1 MEGTWLSDVKR
12 IPSIIAMLMIFVSV
26 QLIALLL
33 VPVFPSDY
41 RAFED
46 VNDPINPVIYF
57 IMIIAITIV
66 VLVLIKFGRKSML
79 RGIFMGAMAITLVF
93 VFLPIMYAVVQDIL
107 IDFVISIAISAL
119 LMGAVLIRPEWYT
132 IDLVAFLAAIGVTV
146 VLGMSLG
153 IFPAIVLLV
162 ILALYDAIS
171 VYWTKHMVTLAGG
184 VAPLNLPV
192 LFVVPKSRGFSM
204 SSLKEKDITANSKE
218 REAMFMGVGDAV
230 IPGILVVST
239 FIFLPSTINGID
251 GANIL
256 VALGAMMGGV
266 LGFTALM
273 RYVLTGRPQAGLPLL
288 NGGTLLG
295 FGISYLLVF
304 QNLNFGI
311 I

>member
-1 MEGTWLSDVKR
+1 VEGTWLSDVKR

-33 VPVFPSDY
+33 IPVFPSDY

>member
-1 MEGTWLSDVKR
+1 
-12 IPSIIAMLMIFVSV
+12 MLMIFVSV

-107 IDFVISIAISAL
+107 IDFVISITISAL

-184 VAPLNLPV
+184 VTPLNLPV

-230 IPGILVVST
+230 IPGILVVSA

-251 GANIL
+251 GANVL

>member
-1 MEGTWLSDVKR
+1 VEGTWLSDVKR

-57 IMIIAITIV
+57 IMIITITIV
-66 VLVLIKFGRKSML
+66 VLVLIKFGRRSML

-204 SSLKEKDITANSKE
+204 SSLKEKDITENSKE

>member
-33 VPVFPSDY
+33 IPVFPSDY

>member
-1 MEGTWLSDVKR
+1 VEGTWLSDVKR
-12 IPSIIAMLMIFVSV
+12 VPPVIAMLMIFVSV

-46 VNDPINPVIYF
+46 VNNPINPVIYF
-57 IMIIAITIV
+57 IMIMAITIV
-66 VLVLIKFGRKSML
+66 VLVLIKFGRKNML
-79 RGIFMGAMAITLVF
+79 RGIFMGAMAVTLVF
-93 VFLPIMYAVVQDIL
+93 VFLPIMYAIIQDIL

-171 VYWTKHMVTLAGG
+171 VYWTKHMVKLAGG
-184 VAPLNLPV
+184 VAPLSLPL

>member
-46 VNDPINPVIYF
+46 VNNPINPVIYF
-57 IMIIAITIV
+57 IMIITITIV

-107 IDFVISIAISAL
+107 IDFVISITISAL

>member
-1 MEGTWLSDVKR
+1 VEGTWLSDVKR

-46 VNDPINPVIYF
+46 VNNPINPVIYF
-57 IMIIAITIV
+57 IMIITITIV

>member
-33 VPVFPSDY
+33 IPVFPSDY

-107 IDFVISIAISAL
+107 IDFVISITISAL

-184 VAPLNLPV
+184 VAPLNLPL

>member
-1 MEGTWLSDVKR
+1 MKR

-204 SSLKEKDITANSKE
+204 SSLKEEDITANSKE

-251 GANIL
+251 CANIL

>member
-33 VPVFPSDY
+33 IPVFPSDY

-79 RGIFMGAMAITLVF
+79 RGIFMGTMAITLVF

>member
-1 MEGTWLSDVKR
+1 VEGTWLSDVKR

-46 VNDPINPVIYF
+46 VNNPINPVIYF
-57 IMIIAITIV
+57 IMIITITIV

-107 IDFVISIAISAL
+107 IDFVISITISAL

>member
-1 MEGTWLSDVKR
+1 
-12 IPSIIAMLMIFVSV
+12 
-26 QLIALLL
+26 
-33 VPVFPSDY
+33 
-41 RAFED
+41 
-46 VNDPINPVIYF
+46 
-57 IMIIAITIV
+57 
-66 VLVLIKFGRKSML
+66 ML

>member
-46 VNDPINPVIYF
+46 VNNPINPVIYF

>member
-33 VPVFPSDY
+33 IPVFPSDY

-46 VNDPINPVIYF
+46 VNNPINPVIYF

>member
-79 RGIFMGAMAITLVF
+79 RGIFMGTMAITLVF

>member
-33 VPVFPSDY
+33 IPVFPSDY

-107 IDFVISIAISAL
+107 IDFVISITISAL

>member
-1 MEGTWLSDVKR
+1 VEGTWLSDVKR

-33 VPVFPSDY
+33 IPVFPSDY

-107 IDFVISIAISAL
+107 IDFVISITISAL

>member
-12 IPSIIAMLMIFVSV
+12 LPPIIAMLMIFLSV

-46 VNDPINPVIYF
+46 VNNPINPVIYF
-57 IMIIAITIV
+57 LLIIAITIV
-66 VLVLIKFGRKSML
+66 VLVLIKFGRKSLL

-93 VFLPIMYAVVQDIL
+93 VFLPIMYAVVQDVL

-153 IFPAIVLLV
+153 IFPAIVLLL

-184 VAPLNLPV
+184 VAPLGLPV
-192 LFVVPKSRGFSM
+192 LFVVPKSRGFTM

-230 IPGILVVST
+230 IPGILVVSA

-266 LGFTALM
+266 LGFIALM
-273 RYVLTGRPQAGLPLL
+273 RYVITGRPQAGLPLL
-288 NGGTLLG
+288 NGGALLG